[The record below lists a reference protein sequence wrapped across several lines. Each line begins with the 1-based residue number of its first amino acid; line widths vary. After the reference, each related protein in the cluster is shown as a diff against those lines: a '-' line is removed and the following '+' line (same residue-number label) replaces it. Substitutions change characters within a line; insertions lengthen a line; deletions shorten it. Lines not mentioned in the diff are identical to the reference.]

1 MNQEPNQSLI
11 SQKTDFQKGF
21 DLKQIEFQAVLD
33 LTIAINKN
41 SPEKGLYLIL
51 EEYLLDKLGIDH
63 FSVYF
68 VEEGEWRN
76 SYSYGKVVSG
86 WRGISSLQNQIQ
98 VSLLSESLPDLYKIN
113 GHIQHVIPFHFDGN
127 IGGILLCASPKNFTS
142 PYDVEAIALLQTMV
156 SLMVMALE
164 NQKLLAYR
172 IRQEALR
179 KEVEIARQVQ
189 RMLFPKNLP
198 DTEEL
203 RMYTT
208 YLPHMDVSGDY
219 YDYIQLGEGQFAVCV
234 ADVSGKGMSAALLM
248 SNFQACLR
256 TLMME
261 KKELADAVRMINTL
275 ICQNSNQERFIT
287 AFIALYDRRKK
298 KLTYVNSGHNPPC
311 LVFLDG
317 RVEQL
322 CLGSTIL
329 GIFPKLP
336 HLVIGEVAIE
346 EEVLLVAYTDGLTEI
361 ENAEDLEFGSD
372 NLEAYLS
379 ENRFEKLPVLHQR
392 LLNRLDNFAGHRGFN
407 DDITLLTARIKP

>member
-1 MNQEPNQSLI
+1 MNSQANQMP
-11 SQKTDFQKGF
+11 DFQRSY

-51 EEYLLDKLGIDH
+51 EDYLLEKLGIGH
-63 FSVYF
+63 FSLFFKNDEDWANPYC
-68 VEEGEWRN
+68 
-76 SYSYGKVVSG
+76 YGQVVSG
-86 WRGISSLQNQIQ
+86 WRGISSLENQVQ
-98 VSLLSESLPDLYKIN
+98 VSLLSDSLPDLHRLNPFIR
-113 GHIQHVIPFHFDGN
+113 HAIPFHFDGN
-127 IGGILLCASPKNFTS
+127 IKGIILCAGPENFPSPF
-142 PYDVEAIALLQTMV
+142 DAEAIALIQTMV
-156 SLMVMALE
+156 SLMVMAIE

-172 IRQEALR
+172 LRQEALR

-198 DTEEL
+198 DSEEL
-203 RMYTT
+203 KIYTT

-219 YDYIQLGEGQFAVCV
+219 YDFIRLEDDQFAICV

-261 KKELADAVRMINTL
+261 KKELGDAVRMINTL

-287 AFIALYDRRKK
+287 AFIAVYDGRKG

-311 LVFLDG
+311 LVFMDG

-336 HLVIGEVAIE
+336 HLVIGEVSIK
-346 EEVLLVAYTDGLTEI
+346 EEVLFAGYTDGLTEI
-361 ENAEDLEFGSD
+361 ENSEGHEFGSD
-372 NLEAYLS
+372 LLESYLS

-392 LLNRLDNFAGHRGFN
+392 LLNRLDNFAGQNGFN

>member
-1 MNQEPNQSLI
+1 MANQ
-11 SQKTDFQKGF
+11 TVDFQKSF

-41 SPEKGLYLIL
+41 NPEFGLYLIL
-51 EEYLLDKLGIDH
+51 EDYLLEKLGIGH
-63 FSVYF
+63 FSLYF
-68 VEEGEWRN
+68 REENNWRN
-76 SYSYGKVVSG
+76 AFNYGKVISG
-86 WRGISSLQNQIQ
+86 WKEISNLENQMQ
-98 VSLLSESLPDLYKIN
+98 VSLLTNSLPDLARLN
-113 GHIQHVIPFHFDGN
+113 PHVEHVIPFHFDGSL
-127 IGGILLCASPKNFTS
+127 GGIILCAQPFFFPS

-156 SLMVMALE
+156 SLMLMAME

-189 RMLFPKNLP
+189 QMLFPKNLP
-198 DTEEL
+198 DTNEL
-203 RMYTT
+203 RLYTT

-219 YDYIQLGEGQFAVCV
+219 YDYIPLEEDQFAICV

-248 SNFQACLR
+248 SNFQASLR

-261 KKELADAVRMINTL
+261 KKGLGDAISMINTL

-287 AFIALYDRRKK
+287 AFIAVVDRKSRKMK
-298 KLTYVNSGHNPPC
+298 YVNAGHNPPC
-311 LVFLDG
+311 IVYHDG

-336 HLVIGEVAIE
+336 HLVIGEVNLE
-346 EEVLLVAYTDGLTEI
+346 DEVLLAAYTDGLSEI
-361 ENAEDLEFGSD
+361 ENENGEEFGAD
-372 NLEAYLS
+372 NIERYLS
-379 ENRFEKLPVLHQR
+379 ENRFEKMPVLHQR
-392 LLNRLDNFAGHRGFN
+392 LLNQLDNFAGKHGFN

>member
-1 MNQEPNQSLI
+1 MANQ
-11 SQKTDFQKGF
+11 TADFQKSF

-41 SPEKGLYLIL
+41 NPEFGLYLIL
-51 EEYLLDKLGIDH
+51 EDYLLEKLGIGH
-63 FSVYF
+63 FSLYF
-68 VEEGEWRN
+68 REEIN
-76 SYSYGKVVSG
+76 YGKVISG
-86 WRGISSLQNQIQ
+86 WKEISNLENQVQ
-98 VSLLSESLPDLYKIN
+98 VSLLTNSLPDLARLN
-113 GHIQHVIPFHFDGN
+113 PHVEHVIPFHFDGSL
-127 IGGILLCASPKNFTS
+127 GGIILCAQPFFFPS

-156 SLMVMALE
+156 SLMLMAME

-189 RMLFPKNLP
+189 QMLFPKNLP
-198 DTEEL
+198 DTNEL
-203 RMYTT
+203 RLYTT

-219 YDYIQLGEGQFAVCV
+219 YDYIPLEEDQFAICV

-248 SNFQACLR
+248 SNFQASLR

-261 KKELADAVRMINTL
+261 KKGLGDAISMINTL

-287 AFIALYDRRKK
+287 AFIAVVDRKSRKMK
-298 KLTYVNSGHNPPC
+298 YVNAGHNPPC
-311 LVFLDG
+311 IVYHDG

-322 CLGSTIL
+322 CLGSPIL

-336 HLVIGEVAIE
+336 HLVIGEVNLE
-346 EEVLLVAYTDGLTEI
+346 DEVLLAAYTDGLSEI
-361 ENAEDLEFGSD
+361 ENENGEEFGAD
-372 NLEAYLS
+372 NIERYLS
-379 ENRFEKLPVLHQR
+379 ENRFEKMPVLHQR
-392 LLNRLDNFAGHRGFN
+392 LLNQLDNFAGKHGFN